1 MAGEFS
7 ELDVKK
13 TIDTIS
19 EFLIKGKVPGKNPRV
34 YILGGQPGAGK
45 TALQNVLLKKE
56 HYNAIVINGDEYRK
70 FIPYHDEMRELTG
83 DRYAYYTQKF
93 ANRITEGLIERLGN
107 QAYNLIIEGTLRNK
121 EVALSTSRML
131 QNKGYMSEL
140 SVLAV
145 NKEISYYSTK
155 LRAELLQELG
165 EVGRMTPTDNH
176 NEVVRK
182 LPENVSAIYKTQTF
196 DNITV
201 YNRHGKCLYNMEET
215 PEINP
220 GFVVEDRL
228 NSVSLEEE
236 QEIYHIRQSI
246 FHIEKSRGMFLNF
259 ELEP

>member
-1 MAGEFS
+1 MTGDFS
-7 ELDVKK
+7 HIDVEK
-13 TIDTIS
+13 TINAIS
-19 EFLIKGKVPGKNPRV
+19 GFLTQGKVPGKAPQA

-45 TALQNVLLKKE
+45 TALQNILLKKE
-56 HYNAIVINGDEYRK
+56 QYNAIVINGDEYRK
-70 FIPYHDEMRELTG
+70 FIPHHDEMRKLTG
-83 DRYAYYTQKF
+83 ERYAYYTQKF
-93 ANRITEGLIERLGN
+93 ANSVTEGLIEKLGN
-107 QAYNLIIEGTLRNK
+107 QSYNLIIEGTLRNK

-165 EVGRMTPTDNH
+165 EVGRMTLTDNH

-182 LPENVSAIYKTQTF
+182 LPENVSDIYKSQTF

-201 YNRHGKCLYNMEET
+201 YDRHGKCLYDMEDT

-220 GFVVEDRL
+220 GFVVEDKL
-228 NSVSLEEE
+228 NSISLEEE

-246 FHIEKSRGMFLNF
+246 FHIEKSRGLLLNF